1 MNLTATSYIAGQWQ
15 AATQTDTFQAF
26 NPAKNQPL
34 EVLFHNASEQQVNQ
48 AVTAAEQAFVQYRK
62 LPLIKRAEFLE
73 TIAEEVLALG
83 DELIT
88 TTMVETNLPRQRL
101 EGERGRTV
109 NQLKAFA
116 TALRDELA
124 ELQLEKSQAAE
135 PQRQPIPKP
144 KTQLKHLPVG
154 VVAVFG
160 ASNFPYAFSTLG
172 GDTAAA
178 LAAGCPVVYK
188 GHPAHP
194 ATCELMTRAIAAAV
208 VKCDMPAGVFS
219 MLQAKTY
226 DVAHWLV
233 KAPAIK
239 AVGFTGSFSVANAL
253 QQTIATRAEPIPFYG
268 ELGSTN
274 PQLLLPHK
282 AVEEGAQVAEQLVQS
297 MLMGNGQFCTSPG
310 LWFVP
315 KVASAE
321 FIAAVKTQVAGS
333 ASDTLLTPGV
343 LKAFEQSVAE
353 LQTQPEVECLQ
364 VATKAES
371 FHAAAQVYYCDI
383 TDFISNE
390 PLQQEIFG
398 PAALVVGYEDI
409 AQLEEMVAQLDGQ
422 LTASVHGTA
431 ADLQQADALIEAL
444 QYRVGRLIYGQMPTG
459 VEVCATMNH
468 GGPFPAS
475 TDVRSTSVGLEA
487 LRRFVRPIC
496 IQS

>member
-1 MNLTATSYIAGQWQ
+1 MKLTATSYIAGHWQ
-15 AATQTDTFQAF
+15 AAPQTGTFQAF
-26 NPAKNQPL
+26 SPANNQPF
-34 EVLFHNASEQQVNQ
+34 EVHFQNASEEQVNQ
-48 AVTAAEQAFVQYRK
+48 AVTAADQAFAQYRRQ
-62 LPLIKRAEFLE
+62 PLIKRAEFLE

-88 TTMVETNLPRQRL
+88 TTMAETNLPRQRL

-109 NQLKAFA
+109 TQLKAFA
-116 TALRDELA
+116 TALRDDLA
-124 ELQLEKSQAAE
+124 QLQLEKSQAAE
-135 PQRQPIPKP
+135 PERQPLPKP

-194 ATCELMTRAIAAAV
+194 ATCELMTRAVAAAV
-208 VKCDMPAGVFS
+208 EKCDMPAGVFS

-233 KAPAIK
+233 KAPEVK
-239 AVGFTGSFSVANAL
+239 AVGFTGSFSVAYAL
-253 QQTIATRAEPIPFYG
+253 QQTIASRAEPIPFYG
-268 ELGSTN
+268 ELGSSN
-274 PQLLLPHK
+274 PQFVLPQK
-282 AVEEGAQVAEQLVQS
+282 AAAEGAELAQQLVQS

-310 LWFVP
+310 VWLLP
-315 KVASAE
+315 KCSSAE
-321 FIAAVKTQVAGS
+321 FIAAAKTQVVSS
-333 ASDTLLTPGV
+333 ASDTLLTPGI
-343 LKAFEQSVAE
+343 LKSFEQSVAQ
-353 LQTQPEVECLQ
+353 LQTLPEVECLQ
-364 VATKAES
+364 VATKAKP
-371 FHAAAQVYYCDI
+371 FHAPAQLYYCDI

-390 PLQQEIFG
+390 ALQQEIFG

-422 LTASVHGTA
+422 LTASVHATSEDLKH
-431 ADLQQADALIEAL
+431 ADTLLEAL

>member
-15 AATQTDTFQAF
+15 AAQHTGTFQAF
-26 NPAKNQPL
+26 SPANNQPL
-34 EVLFHNASEQQVNQ
+34 EVLFHNASEQQVND
-48 AVTAAEQAFVQYRK
+48 AVTAAEQAFGHYRK
-62 LPLIKRAEFLE
+62 LPLIRRAEFLE

-88 TTMVETNLPRQRL
+88 TTMAETNLPRQRL

-135 PQRQPIPKP
+135 PERQPLPKP

-178 LAAGCPVVYK
+178 LAAGCPVVHK

-194 ATCELMTRAIAAAV
+194 ATCELMTRAIAAAA
-208 VKCDMPAGVFS
+208 VKCDLPAGIFS

-233 KAPAIK
+233 KAPAVK
-239 AVGFTGSFSVANAL
+239 AVGFTGSFSAANAL
-253 QQTIATRAEPIPFYG
+253 QQTIASRAEPIPFYG

-274 PQLLLPHK
+274 PQLVLPQK
-282 AVEEGAQVAEQLVQS
+282 AAEAGAQLAEQLVQS

-310 LWFVP
+310 IWFVP
-315 KVASAE
+315 KAASAE

-333 ASDTLLTPGV
+333 ASDTLLTPGI

-364 VATKAES
+364 AAEKAEP

-383 TDFISNE
+383 ADFINNE
-390 PLQQEIFG
+390 QLQQEIFG
-398 PAALVVGYEDI
+398 PAALMVGYEDV

-422 LTASVHGTA
+422 LTASVHATA
-431 ADLQQADALIEAL
+431 ADLQQADALIETL